1 MTTKEDNLIS
11 EEKPKKHIF
20 KQVRIIIN
28 ILNEST
34 QSDVVQVMA
43 CSSAFGAAMALG
55 AQGGFPAVT
64 IPQLQ
69 NDTSDPLYL
78 TDEQVS
84 WFGKQK

>member
-1 MTTKEDNLIS
+1 MNL
-11 EEKPKKHIF
+11 
-20 KQVRIIIN
+20 
-28 ILNEST
+28 L
-34 QSDVVQVMA
+34 DVTHDIVQALA
-43 CSSAFGAAMALG
+43 CSSAFAAAMALG

-84 WFGKQK
+84 WFGRQKSLHFLHFKKQLG

>member
-1 MTTKEDNLIS
+1 
-11 EEKPKKHIF
+11 
-20 KQVRIIIN
+20 
-28 ILNEST
+28 
-34 QSDVVQVMA
+34 
-43 CSSAFGAAMALG
+43 MALG